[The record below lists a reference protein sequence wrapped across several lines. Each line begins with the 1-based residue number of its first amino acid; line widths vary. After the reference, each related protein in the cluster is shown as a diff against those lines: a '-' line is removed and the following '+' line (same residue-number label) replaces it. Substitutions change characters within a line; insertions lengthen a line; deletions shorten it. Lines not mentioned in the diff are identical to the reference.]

1 MENYQCHITIN
12 NRTDSKLI
20 VQQSRLD
27 YGHFMDKKSPAPIDK
42 KAQQFAF
49 AAQGSSPGIYGTEGE
64 VVYKFETDANCT
76 LTIYFDVPTRPG
88 SDNTLKVKTSD
99 VDIVAEV
106 DGFKG
111 SGSTEVCTIKLVD
124 GR

>member
-1 MENYQCHITIN
+1 VENYQCHITIN

-27 YGHFMDKKSPAPIDK
+27 YGKFMEKKSPAPIDK

-49 AAQGSSPGIYGTEGE
+49 GAQGSFGPLGTEGE
-64 VVYKFETDANCT
+64 VVYQFETDANCT

-88 SDNTLKVKTSD
+88 SDNTLTVKASHPD
-99 VDIVAEV
+99 LAAVVE
-106 DGFKG
+106 GFKG